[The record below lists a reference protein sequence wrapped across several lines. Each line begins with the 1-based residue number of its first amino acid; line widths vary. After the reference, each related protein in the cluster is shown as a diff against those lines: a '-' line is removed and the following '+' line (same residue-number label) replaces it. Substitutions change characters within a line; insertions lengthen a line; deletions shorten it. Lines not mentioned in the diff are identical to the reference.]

1 MRRPCCLLL
10 LLLASLHLVHA
21 QEDQAS
27 EPELDGVWVDAT
39 SNAKAW
45 LDSGNSLPFPV
56 AFSPESVGM
65 SSPHLAEA
73 DSKIWALVK
82 DGNGREGRRSG
93 WGKGREGLTS
103 FYTFLERRGCSSLP
117 LYPHAL
123 PPSLP
128 PSLPPLPRQ
137 DRGGFFRGDEGRSDR
152 DHADLWLRQ
161 RRDRAAHP
169 GGTSPSLPPSL
180 PPSVKGHV
188 NVESKQ
194 PIQAGC

>member
-82 DGNGREGRRSG
+82 DGNTLRDKGGREGG
-93 WGKGREGLTS
+93 KKEGLGEGKGGTFVLLYIFGKEGML
-103 FYTFLERRGCSSLP
+103 
-117 LYPHAL
+117 
-123 PPSLP
+123 
-128 PSLPPLPRQ
+128 
-137 DRGGFFRGDEGRSDR
+137 
-152 DHADLWLRQ
+152 
-161 RRDRAAHP
+161 
-169 GGTSPSLPPSL
+169 
-180 PPSVKGHV
+180 
-188 NVESKQ
+188 
-194 PIQAGC
+194 

>member
-10 LLLASLHLVHA
+10 LLLASLHLAHA

-82 DGNGREGRRSG
+82 DGNTLGDKGGREG
-93 WGKGREGLTS
+93 GRE
-103 FYTFLERRGCSSLP
+103 E
-117 LYPHAL
+117 
-123 PPSLP
+123 
-128 PSLPPLPRQ
+128 
-137 DRGGFFRGDEGRSDR
+137 GGKR
-152 DHADLWLRQ
+152 
-161 RRDRAAHP
+161 
-169 GGTSPSLPPSL
+169 
-180 PPSVKGHV
+180 
-188 NVESKQ
+188 
-194 PIQAGC
+194 